1 MIKVPLFFIV
11 ISIIYIL
18 MFKQSVNIV
27 EFSQL
32 YNILIEVNDLFK
44 FNIYNYQKSEDFIQ
58 EIEINNIK
66 CIDSV
71 IIINQKKK
79 NLILVNKIDKNNIL
93 LIDELPIK
101 IEKLIEKINIH
112 LIKQKYNFQS
122 NINIKDYVLNINS
135 RIISN
140 KKKQLKLTERE
151 IDIIL
156 FLNENEKSQSVANLQ
171 SKVWGYSLDLETH
184 TVETHIYR
192 LRKRII
198 DNFNDN
204 NFIISD
210 KTGYKI

>member
-1 MIKVPLFFIV
+1 
-11 ISIIYIL
+11 

-27 EFSQL
+27 EFSKL
-32 YNILIEVNDLFK
+32 YNILYEIKDLFS
-44 FNIYNYQKSEDFIQ
+44 FNIHNYEKSEDFMH
-58 EIEINNIK
+58 EIEMNNIT

-71 IIINQKKK
+71 IVINKK
-79 NLILVNKIDKNNIL
+79 NHNLFSMNEINKNNIL

-140 KKKQLKLTERE
+140 KIKQLKLTERE

-156 FLNENEKSQSVANLQ
+156 FLNENEKSQPVSILQ

-192 LRKRII
+192 LRKRIN
-198 DNFNDN
+198 DNFNDK

-210 KTGYKI
+210 KAGYKI